1 MNELLENIWRQH
13 HDQLLA
19 FISKRIKNRDDAED
33 ILQEVFIKILSNI
46 EKLKDSSKLQSWIF
60 QITRNAIVDYI
71 RKKKFQE
78 LEAEISDIEEETDK
92 TAMNEATGW
101 IGFYVDSLPENYRD
115 AVVLYEIKGKSQKEI
130 AEQLGISYVN
140 ARSRIQRGRQLLKK
154 TSPIAVPSMWMCMG
168 TLSTTG
174 PTQKIGPIAE
184 TPKIVLHQKLRG
196 CVNKVSI
203 SKFLVLWNKKNKSE
217 MQCAN
222 ITV

>member
-154 TSPIAVPSMWMCMG
+154 NLTDCCTFNVDVYGNIIDYR
-168 TLSTTG
+168 TN
-174 PTQKIGPIAE
+174 
-184 TPKIVLHQKLRG
+184 PKD
-196 CVNKVSI
+196 CTN
-203 SKFLVLWNKKNKSE
+203 
-217 MQCAN
+217 C
-222 ITV
+222 